1 MLAVLQSEKPQNRS
15 FPAQPNSMCHSNI
28 SGKLQNLAPKFG
40 ATGREL
46 IFEEE
51 NFSGN
56 LQDLI
61 ENLHTLNMLASNITQ
76 IDEPNLKKVNVTDA
90 DKGRSLE
97 EDFVFNDV
105 ALESVE
111 NLVDYKDELDPI
123 YGLDDP
129 NNIIGIDDVIASVTI
144 RVDDNEEGKST
155 KVDKTAKEMNA
166 EAEATAGDDL
176 LRKND
181 DDVIASVTI
190 RVDGYAEGKSKENNK
205 DPTKVEMNAEAEATA
220 GDGLLKKNETE
231 KKSKWV
237 WRRRRESGETK
248 TKANRLV
255 GNHISHTIVRDSELS
270 KREID
275 GEDSETR
282 EGVEAKRK
290 GGEGRVRRGEVKVQ
304 REQEGRTRAR
314 TMGDMG
320 GMERAGDKRT
330 QRQFQEGREIVERGI
345 QHREHGPKRRS
356 EEAQREIQRQEDV
369 LGKTRERV
377 RRQVLD
383 AVLVPCKTGQL
394 CIISGQFMK
403 CYIQSIYWCCKTS

>member
-1 MLAVLQSEKPQNRS
+1 M
-15 FPAQPNSMCHSNI
+15 
-28 SGKLQNLAPKFG
+28 APKFG

-76 IDEPNLKKVNVTDA
+76 VDEPNLKKVNVTDA

-111 NLVDYKDELDPI
+111 NLSDYKDELDPI

-155 KVDKTAKEMNA
+155 KVDTTAKEMNA
-166 EAEATAGDDL
+166 EAEATSGDDL

-205 DPTKVEMNAEAEATA
+205 DPTKVDTTKEMNAEAEATA
-220 GDGLLKKNETE
+220 GNGLLKKNETE
-231 KKSKWV
+231 KKTKWV

-255 GNHISHTIVRDSELS
+255 ENHISRTIVRDSDLS
-270 KREID
+270 KKEIE

-282 EGVEAKRK
+282 GEGVEARRE
-290 GGEGRVRRGEVKVQ
+290 GGEERVRRGKSEQREVKGQ
-304 REQEGRTRAR
+304 REQEGRRRAR
-314 TMGDMG
+314 KMGDGSDREGRGEEKGQG
-320 GMERAGDKRT
+320 GMKRAGDERT
-330 QRQFQEGREIVERGI
+330 HRQFQERKGREIVERGI
-345 QHREHGPKRRS
+345 QHREHGLKRRI

-403 CYIQSIYWCCKTS
+403 IMFKAFIGVAKLHGISVH